1 MKKKVKLEDITRD
14 IALYIE
20 NKVNDINSD
29 DQKWKNYYDSIIV
42 ELESE
47 IVRTKEAIKEYSE
60 DNLTVNRIE
69 MEGYLRG
76 MITMLNQFERWVS
89 YND

>member
-20 NKVNDINSD
+20 NKVNDVNND
-29 DQKWKNYYDSIIV
+29 DQKWKEYYDSVIE

-76 MITMLNQFERWVS
+76 LITMLNQFERWMS
-89 YND
+89 YTD